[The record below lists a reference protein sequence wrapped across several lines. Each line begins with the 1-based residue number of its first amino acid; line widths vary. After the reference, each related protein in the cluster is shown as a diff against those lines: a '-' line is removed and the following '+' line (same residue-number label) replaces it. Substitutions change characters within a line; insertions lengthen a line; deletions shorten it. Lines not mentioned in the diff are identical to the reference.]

1 MDINI
6 LKNLVFILKK
16 YLSTYLMSSENLTM
30 DIDTPGLIK
39 DLQKLIKIPSV
50 SARKQNLEECAKEIV
65 QMMKEI
71 GINSEL
77 IYLDNDDKKKSI
89 PPLVYGEV
97 KSKSNPNGK
106 TVLFYNHYDV
116 QPEEPIDLW
125 KYDPFEGKVD
135 GNLIYGRGASDDK
148 GELITRLK
156 AVEYFI
162 KNYGDVP
169 SNIKFV
175 VEGEEEIG
183 SNNISKYLEAYN
195 SKFNT
200 DLVIWEFGYVDQEQK
215 PIISLGMKGLLYVEL
230 TAQGASRDVH
240 SSLAVL
246 IENPAWRIVQA
257 LSTLMDRRGRILIKD
272 WYKEIK
278 ELSDEENAV
287 VESEPFDEKSFKKE
301 YGINRFINDLKG
313 KSVKKAL
320 ICEPTCNISGLN
332 SGYSGQG
339 AKTITPSKAM
349 VKIDFR
355 LVPNMD
361 PLVQFKRLENHL
373 KDNGF
378 EDIKVT
384 KIHGEAAGR
393 TELSNQY
400 VKVIQKSANE
410 VFGDS
415 IISISSAGTGPMYDF
430 IEILKAP
437 CISIGGTY
445 VFSKIHSPNEFAR
458 IDLLEKTTKC
468 MIRIIE
474 NLAKSVL

>member
-1 MDINI
+1 
-6 LKNLVFILKK
+6 
-16 YLSTYLMSSENLTM
+16 MSSNKLTI
-30 DIDTPGLIK
+30 DIDTHGLIS

-65 QMMKEI
+65 AMMKRI
-71 GINSEL
+71 GINTEL
-77 IYLDNDDKKKSI
+77 IYFDEDQKNSA

-106 TVLFYNHYDV
+106 TLLFYNHYDV
-116 QPEEPIDLW
+116 QPEEPRDLW
-125 KYDPFEGKVD
+125 EYEPFEGKIE

-156 AVEYFI
+156 AIEFFL
-162 KNYGDVP
+162 KQRGDVP
-169 SNIKFV
+169 MNIKV
-175 VEGEEEIG
+175 LIEGEEEIG
-183 SNNISKYLEAYN
+183 SKNISKYLKKYN
-195 SKFNT
+195 TKFKT
-200 DLVIWEFGYVDQEQK
+200 DVVIWEFGYIDQEQK

-246 IENPAWRIVQA
+246 IENPALRIVQA
-257 LSTLMDRRGRILIKD
+257 LSTLVDREGNILIKD
-272 WYKEIK
+272 WFKEVK
-278 ELSDEENAV
+278 ELSEEESLII
-287 VESEPFDEKSFKKE
+287 ESEPFDEESFKKE
-301 YGINRFINDLKG
+301 YGISKFINNISG
-313 KSVKKAL
+313 KRVKEAL
-320 ICEPTCNISGLN
+320 TCEPTCNISGLN

-355 LVPNMD
+355 LIPNMN
-361 PLVQFKRLENHL
+361 PSLQFKRLEKHL
-373 KDNGF
+373 VENGF

-384 KIHGEAAGR
+384 FIHGEAAGR
-393 TELSNQY
+393 TALDNQY
-400 VKVIQKSANE
+400 VKIIEKSANE
-410 VFGDS
+410 IFGDS

-430 IEILKAP
+430 IDLLKAP

-445 VFSKIHSPNEFAR
+445 IFSRIHSPNEFAK

-468 MIRIIE
+468 MIKIID
-474 NLAKSVL
+474 NISTTVT

>member
-1 MDINI
+1 
-6 LKNLVFILKK
+6 
-16 YLSTYLMSSENLTM
+16 MSSNKLTI
-30 DIDTPGLIK
+30 DIDTHGLIS

-65 QMMKEI
+65 AMMKRI

-77 IYLDNDDKKKSI
+77 IYFDDDQKNSA

-106 TVLFYNHYDV
+106 TLLFYNHYDV
-116 QPEEPIDLW
+116 QPEEPRDLW
-125 KYDPFEGKVD
+125 EYEPFEGKVE

-148 GELITRLK
+148 GELVTRLK
-156 AVEYFI
+156 AIEFFL
-162 KNYGDVP
+162 KQRGDVP
-169 SNIKFV
+169 MNIKFLI
-175 VEGEEEIG
+175 EGEEEIG
-183 SNNISKYLEAYN
+183 SKNISKYLKKYN
-195 SKFNT
+195 TKFKT
-200 DLVIWEFGYVDQEQK
+200 DIVIWEFGYIDQEQK

-246 IENPAWRIVQA
+246 IENPALRIVQA
-257 LSTLMDRRGRILIKD
+257 LSTLVDREGNILIKD
-272 WYKEIK
+272 WFKEVK
-278 ELSDEENAV
+278 ELSEE
-287 VESEPFDEKSFKKE
+287 ESLIIDSEPFDEESFKKE
-301 YGINRFINDLKG
+301 YGISKFINNISG
-313 KSVKKAL
+313 KRVKKAL
-320 ICEPTCNISGLN
+320 TSEPTCNIAGLN
-332 SGYSGQG
+332 SGYSGPG

-361 PLVQFKRLENHL
+361 PGLQFKRLEKHL
-373 KDNGF
+373 VENGF

-384 KIHGEAAGR
+384 LIHGEAAGR
-393 TELSNQY
+393 TALDNQY
-400 VKVIQKSANE
+400 VKIIEKSANE
-410 VFGDS
+410 IFGDS

-430 IEILKAP
+430 IDLLKAP

-445 VFSKIHSPNEFAR
+445 IFSRIHSPNEFAK

-468 MIRIIE
+468 MIKIID
-474 NLAKSVL
+474 NISTTVT

>member
-1 MDINI
+1 
-6 LKNLVFILKK
+6 
-16 YLSTYLMSSENLTM
+16 MSSHKLTI
-30 DIDTPGLIK
+30 DIDTHGLIS

-65 QMMKEI
+65 AMMKRI
-71 GINSEL
+71 GIDAEL
-77 IYLDNDDKKKSI
+77 IYFEDDHKNSV

-106 TVLFYNHYDV
+106 TLLFYNHYDV
-116 QPEEPIDLW
+116 QPEEPRDLW
-125 KYDPFEGKVD
+125 EYEPFEGKVE

-148 GELITRLK
+148 GELVTRLK
-156 AVEYFI
+156 AIEFFL
-162 KNYGDVP
+162 KQRGDVP
-169 SNIKFV
+169 MNIKFLI
-175 VEGEEEIG
+175 EGEEEIG
-183 SNNISKYLEAYN
+183 SNNISKYLKRYN
-195 SKFNT
+195 TKFKT
-200 DLVIWEFGYVDQEQK
+200 DVVIWEFGYIDQEQK

-257 LSTLMDRRGRILIKD
+257 LSTLVDREGNILIKD
-272 WYKEIK
+272 WFKEVK
-278 ELSDEENAV
+278 ELSEEESLIVN
-287 VESEPFDEKSFKKE
+287 SEPFDEESFKKE
-301 YGINRFINDLKG
+301 YGISKFINNLSG
-313 KSVKKAL
+313 KRVKNAL
-320 ICEPTCNISGLN
+320 TCEPTCNISGLN

-361 PLVQFKRLENHL
+361 PSLQFKRLEKHL
-373 KDNGF
+373 VENGF
-378 EDIKVT
+378 DDIKVT
-384 KIHGEAAGR
+384 LIHGEAAGR
-393 TELSNQY
+393 TAIDNQY
-400 VKVIQKSANE
+400 VKIIEKSANE
-410 VFGDS
+410 IFGDS

-430 IEILKAP
+430 IDILKAP

-445 VFSKIHSPNEFAR
+445 IFSKIHSPNEFAR

-468 MIRIIE
+468 MLKIIY
-474 NLAKSVL
+474 NISATVT